1 MSKQILNVHVEWIE
15 PYDFKCFVPRVFDVD
30 NLGTRVVGKKAVK
43 LLKSLNISPDS
54 FEQLHNINYTTAV
67 LAYMTFERLLAL
79 YEQQYEHLNV
89 TLTLYNSQ
97 HH

>member
-1 MSKQILNVHVEWIE
+1 MPKQILNVHVEWIE
-15 PYDFKCFVPRVFDVD
+15 PYDFKCYVPYVFDVD
-30 NLGTRVVGKKAVK
+30 DLGTRVVGKKAVK
-43 LLKSLNISPDS
+43 LLKSLDISPDS
-54 FEQLHNINYTTAV
+54 FEQLHKINGISA
-67 LAYMTFERLLAL
+67 LMAYMTFERLLAL

>member
-1 MSKQILNVHVEWIE
+1 MARQVLNVHVEWIE

-43 LLKSLNISPDS
+43 LLKSLDISPDS
-54 FEQLHNINYTTAV
+54 FEQLHNINYTSAV
-67 LAYMTFERLLAL
+67 LAYMTFERLLVL
-79 YEQQYEHLNV
+79 YAQQSEHLNV
-89 TLTLYNSQ
+89 TLTLDNSQ

>member
-15 PYDFKCFVPRVFDVD
+15 PYDFKCYVPSVLDAD

-43 LLKSLNISPDS
+43 LLKSLDISPDS
-54 FEQLHNINYTTAV
+54 FEQLHNINYTSAV

-89 TLTLYNSQ
+89 TLTLHNSQ